1 MKCAS
6 ARLRK
11 GKVLIQAFSQTTT
24 DLWIAYGPV
33 YVAAED
39 SLPAEIGAKV
49 IAALANSKTGLP
61 HPSQDKWN
69 AVQLPML
76 EAAGVKSWATLEK
89 GCKSVGI
96 EDKGEHISIM
106 PSISDT
112 DGPRDLPEQLILSD
126 KVENALGVALM
137 EAFDACAIADSR

>member
-33 YVAAED
+33 YVTAD
-39 SLPAEIGAKV
+39 NSSPAEIGANV
-49 IAALANSKTGLP
+49 IAALGNSKTGIQ
-61 HPSQDKWN
+61 HPSQDKWKE
-69 AVQLPML
+69 VQQPML

-89 GCKSVGI
+89 GCKSVGL
-96 EDKGEHISIM
+96 EDKGAQISLM
-106 PSISDT
+106 PSVSDI
-112 DGPRDLPEQLILSD
+112 DGPRDLPEQLILSE
-126 KVENALGVALM
+126 KAEEALGMALM
-137 EAFDACAIADSR
+137 KAFDACTMADAK